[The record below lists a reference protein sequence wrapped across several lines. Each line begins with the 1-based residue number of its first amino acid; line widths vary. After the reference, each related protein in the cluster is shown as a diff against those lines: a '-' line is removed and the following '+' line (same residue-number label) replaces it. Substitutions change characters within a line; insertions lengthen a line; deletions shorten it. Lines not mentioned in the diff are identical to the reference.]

1 VLLRRLFSYT
11 AHKAPRNRIQLA
23 LLLLVCL
30 ARPYAVAATTSSW
43 TGSFASDD
51 DKRVV
56 YLTLSAAGTLLARTW
71 SYAGGINGVG
81 ATAPEGGFDP
91 TLSLFD
97 SAGSLIAYNQDGG
110 CASVAAD
117 SITASCWDSYL
128 SIPLPAGSY
137 TLVLTQSENL
147 PNGPTLADSFV
158 YDGQPNFT
166 AVPGASGAGFLD
178 FFLSQRTAYYA
189 FDIAGAGALA
199 TTITSSAALPCG
211 TAQQAYTFTFTAQ
224 SGPGVSLVWS
234 VLSGSLPTGLTL
246 NPATGIL
253 SGTPATAVQT
263 SFAIQVTDGIEPV
276 IQNVTL
282 TIAAAEEEEEEV
294 VEVEAAEAEVAALLR
309 VVPGL

>member
-1 VLLRRLFSYT
+1 VLSRRLFSHT

-43 TGSFASDD
+43 TGSLTSDD

-71 SYAGGINGVG
+71 SYSGGVNSAG
-81 ATAPEGGFDP
+81 ATVPEGGFDP

-97 SAGSLIAYNQDGG
+97 SAGSLIAYSQDGG
-110 CASVAAD
+110 CAFVAAD

-158 YDGQPNFT
+158 YDDQPNFT
-166 AVPGASGAGFLD
+166 AVPGVSGSGFLD
-178 FFLSQRTAYYA
+178 FFLSRRSGYYA
-189 FDIAGAGALA
+189 FDIAGASALA
-199 TTITSSAALPCG
+199 TTITSSAALPGG

-224 SGPGVSLVWS
+224 SGPGASLVWS

-253 SGTPATAVQT
+253 SGTPATAVQA
-263 SFAIQVTDGIEPV
+263 SFAIQVTDGIHVPHDH
-276 IQNVTL
+276 
-282 TIAAAEEEEEEV
+282 V
-294 VEVEAAEAEVAALLR
+294 VVVVVVSTECAGRLGHIRVSAYRRVRLLQ
-309 VVPGL
+309 